1 MTGVLFPAQREKMEI
16 QLMPWHSM
24 TEPPILAWSYPATRS
39 ELLNLSRKK
48 KHKARCKI
56 RASSLC
62 LSGTIAWANWRGLQ
76 TCLSDQRRNRAI
88 LYQCDLLYRKKGEGD
103 GLAWTEGSRQAD

>member
-24 TEPPILAWSYPATRS
+24 PEPPIPAWSYPATRS

-48 KHKARCKI
+48 KHKAGAKS
-56 RASSLC
+56 APHPYAC
-62 LSGTIAWANWRGLQ
+62 LARSHGRIGEGCRLA
-76 TCLSDQRRNRAI
+76 LSDQRRNRAI

-103 GLAWTEGSRQAD
+103 GLAWTEGSR